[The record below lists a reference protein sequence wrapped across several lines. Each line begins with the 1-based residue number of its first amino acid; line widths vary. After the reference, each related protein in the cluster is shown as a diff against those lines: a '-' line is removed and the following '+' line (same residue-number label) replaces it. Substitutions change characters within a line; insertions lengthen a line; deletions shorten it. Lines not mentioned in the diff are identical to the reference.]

1 MEKFSSCWEDK
12 DYAYLQSLADAP
24 GHESSVKC
32 FCDTQDKDILSQ
44 VLNSYDQETVDF
56 YRWVQEYDREELS
69 ELIERRSGVS
79 LGLVQA
85 IEPLERGES
94 GRIIRLKI
102 VGSERTLVVGKELE
116 IRRIL
121 SESHLK
127 SSAFE
132 VRYLDASGAQV
143 EASSHWVR
151 LCLEGCGWGHGVGLC
166 QIGAAVMAT
175 RGYTYEEIL
184 QHYYPGTTL

>member
-12 DYAYLQSLADAP
+12 DYAYLQPLADAP
-24 GHESSVKC
+24 GHDDSERC
-32 FCDTQDKDILSQ
+32 FCDTQDKAILGQ
-44 VLNSYDQETVDF
+44 VLNNYDQETVDF
-56 YRWVQEYDREELS
+56 YRWTHEYERAELS
-69 ELIERRSGVS
+69 ELVARRSGVDV
-79 LGLVQA
+79 GEVQSM
-85 IEPLERGES
+85 EPLERGES

-102 VGSERTLVVGKELE
+102 TGSERSLVVGKELE

-132 VRYLDASGAQV
+132 VLYLDASDSQV
-143 EASSHWVR
+143 DAASQWTCLR
-151 LCLEGCGWGHGVGLC
+151 LEGRGWGHGVGLC

-175 RGYTYEEIL
+175 KGYTYHQIL
-184 QHYYPGTTL
+184 QHYYPGATL